1 MSTIVDQATELA
13 RLLNYIFG
21 RPDHER
27 DAILVV
33 AAEKIDGETARRMLK
48 TVYQS
53 DDRGWGS

>member
-1 MSTIVDQATELA
+1 LA